1 MKEILKDFG
10 CSNLKDSPMMNR
22 ISDKEFNFGEANI
35 RANSSLGLSVS
46 NNQQLSREDFS
57 NTQLKSSIKSANFNV
72 MQDFIELKGCL

>member
-46 NNQQLSREDFS
+46 NNQ
-57 NTQLKSSIKSANFNV
+57 
-72 MQDFIELKGCL
+72 